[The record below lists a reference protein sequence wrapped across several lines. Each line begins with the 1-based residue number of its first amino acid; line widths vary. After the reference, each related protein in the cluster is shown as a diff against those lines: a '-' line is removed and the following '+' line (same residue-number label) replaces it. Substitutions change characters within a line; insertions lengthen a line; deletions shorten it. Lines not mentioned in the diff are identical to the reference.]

1 MSVSCFQL
9 IAFLFQYGLLAL
21 PDGVY
26 TVEPIYDPQAEDKER
41 QTRSRRSANSW
52 DHYVEVLVV
61 ADSKMHE
68 YHGYNLESYILTLF
82 STVASIYRHQSLRAS
97 INVVVVKI
105 IILKHENAGP
115 HVTSNAQD
123 TLQQFCRWQQL
134 YNDRDEDSPNH
145 HDVAILLT
153 RGDICR

>member
-1 MSVSCFQL
+1 
-9 IAFLFQYGLLAL
+9 
-21 PDGVY
+21 
-26 TVEPIYDPQAEDKER
+26 
-41 QTRSRRSANSW
+41 
-52 DHYVEVLVV
+52 
-61 ADSKMHE
+61 MHE
-68 YHGYNLESYILTLF
+68 YHGYNLESYVLTLF
-82 STVASIYRHQSLRAS
+82 STVRHKHVFPPPLLMISEGSQFQVASIYRHQSLRAS

-153 RGDICR
+153 RGDICRRSEAPTKDEENGLQKQRRK

>member
-1 MSVSCFQL
+1 MLRSQQCHDRCDYHIIIFDRFFR
-9 IAFLFQYGLLAL
+9 I
-21 PDGVY
+21 
-26 TVEPIYDPQAEDKER
+26 ER

-105 IILKHENAGP
+105 IILKHENVSWNFKQSYGIE
-115 HVTSNAQD
+115 
-123 TLQQFCRWQQL
+123 LQTKTAL
-134 YNDRDEDSPNH
+134 
-145 HDVAILLT
+145 
-153 RGDICR
+153 